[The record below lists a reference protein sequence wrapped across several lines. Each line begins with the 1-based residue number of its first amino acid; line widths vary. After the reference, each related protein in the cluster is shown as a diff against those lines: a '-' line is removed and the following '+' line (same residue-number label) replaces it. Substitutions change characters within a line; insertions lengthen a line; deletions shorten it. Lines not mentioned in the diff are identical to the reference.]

1 MAKRWSDLSPRQRT
15 LIILAASVETTL
27 KVVML
32 IDLRKR
38 PADQVRGPKRAWA
51 ATALLGTAG
60 LAPLTYLI
68 FGRRRE
74 P

>member
-1 MAKRWSDLSPRQRT
+1 VAKRWSDLSSRQRT
-15 LIILAASVETTL
+15 LVVLVVAAETVL

-32 IDLRKR
+32 IDLKNR
-38 PADQVRGPKRAWA
+38 PASQVRGPKRLWA

-60 LAPLTYLI
+60 LAPLTYLLV
-68 FGRRRE
+68 GRRRE

>member
-1 MAKRWSDLSPRQRT
+1 LVV
-15 LIILAASVETTL
+15 LAVAAETAL

-38 PADQVRGPKRAWA
+38 PAGQVRGPKALWA
-51 ATALLGTAG
+51 ATALTSTAG
-60 LAPLTYLI
+60 LAPLAYLL

>member
-1 MAKRWSDLSPRQRT
+1 MARRWSDLSSRQRT
-15 LIILAASVETTL
+15 VLLLGAAAETVL

-32 IDLRKR
+32 LDLRRR
-38 PADQVRGPKRAWA
+38 PADQVRGPKALWA
-51 ATALLGTAG
+51 ATALTSTAG
-60 LAPLTYLI
+60 LAPLAYLL